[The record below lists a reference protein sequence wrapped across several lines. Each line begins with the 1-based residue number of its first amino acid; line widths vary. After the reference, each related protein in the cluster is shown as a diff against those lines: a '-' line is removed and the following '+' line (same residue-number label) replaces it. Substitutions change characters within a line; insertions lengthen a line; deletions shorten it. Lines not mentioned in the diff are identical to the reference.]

1 MVIAYFT
8 FICIQSPLVGCI
20 LLCVSM
26 VQVVPPLIFKGLY
39 KKYDVEDKEIE
50 KQSSDSVLELYNG
63 FNTIKLFRLKERM
76 LAKLKH
82 LHDKWCGIA
91 NRLQATA
98 RTEEAVDKTMDNL
111 LTYGT
116 YAIIGLLILVGTVKT
131 EAGIQAISLSSG
143 LYAAV
148 KTVFATI
155 TTFSNANV
163 AETRMAPF
171 WSTQDSEKQIISPE
185 AGITFYDVSCVLDG
199 KTIFSR
205 LNLTLPLDGI
215 TIIRGENGSGKST
228 LVKLALGMIE
238 GTSGDIYTGGVHP
251 DCLSYENFPR
261 KIFFLPQEDALY
273 HLTPSEMYQMILNE
287 EEIEIARSLG
297 KRFGLSEETYD
308 RIIPELSG
316 GERKK
321 VFLSLAFTIS
331 PEVMILDEPT
341 NSLDEASCRTL
352 YGLLSK
358 RIGGTVIITHNAELS
373 SMGSVH
379 LCVQEGG
386 VVVEKTVK
394 RQIYKDVF
402 RFIWLPLFISVLS
415 SGMEN
420 LLLIRSADIL
430 GSFADTVFALDLSAG
445 LQEIGTFAAVL
456 ALTILVVPALNFVG
470 DVILVKLAMAH
481 DRMVLSRFLDKRCD
495 AVGEVDAGDMLSWL
509 DDDPNDLRL
518 ELLAVCTSIVIIP
531 VAVTYLMVCVLKNS
545 LIYFLIV
552 FCISLV
558 KFIVPILVK
567 KAQKKYHRATKEYE
581 SCVRAAETDFSGRAH
596 LVNLFGI
603 SQNLIERQDRRYH
616 SFFESTKK
624 KVSA

>member
-1 MVIAYFT
+1 MKKHSIIADFSNILHRVSLDSFLLKLVAVPVGLIQAWLMSDVVMSATAGDFYGVLKRGAVIILLIMAVKIFEFVTQTAYQKAKANAIHKCKLRLYRQYLSSPLSLLYDSSAGQAAVIFKSDFNTLTNLITEVRPGAISALTMVIAYFT

-20 LLCVSM
+20 LLCVSL

-76 LAKLKH
+76 LAKLKN
-82 LHDKWCGIA
+82 LHDKWCGVA

-155 TTFSNANV
+155 TTFSNAKV

-171 WSTQDSEKQIISPE
+171 WSAQDSEKQLISPE
-185 AGITFYDVSCVLDG
+185 AGIAFSDVSCVLDG

-205 LNLTLPLDGI
+205 LNLTLPLNGI
-215 TIIRGENGSGKST
+215 AIIRGENGSGKST

-238 GTSGDIYTGGVHP
+238 GTSGDIQTGGVHP
-251 DCLSYENFPR
+251 DRLSYENFPR
-261 KIFFLPQEDALY
+261 KIFFLPQEDAIY
-273 HLTPSEMYQMILNE
+273 HLTPSEMYPMILNE
-287 EEIEIARSLG
+287 EETEIARSLG
-297 KRFGLSEETYD
+297 KQFGLSEETYD

-321 VFLSLAFTIS
+321 VFLSLAFAIN

-373 SMGSVH
+373 SMGSVR

-386 VVVEKTVK
+386 GVVEKNCEKT
-394 RQIYKDVF
+394 
-402 RFIWLPLFISVLS
+402 
-415 SGMEN
+415 
-420 LLLIRSADIL
+420 DI
-430 GSFADTVFALDLSAG
+430 
-445 LQEIGTFAAVL
+445 
-456 ALTILVVPALNFVG
+456 
-470 DVILVKLAMAH
+470 
-481 DRMVLSRFLDKRCD
+481 
-495 AVGEVDAGDMLSWL
+495 
-509 DDDPNDLRL
+509 
-518 ELLAVCTSIVIIP
+518 
-531 VAVTYLMVCVLKNS
+531 
-545 LIYFLIV
+545 
-552 FCISLV
+552 
-558 KFIVPILVK
+558 
-567 KAQKKYHRATKEYE
+567 
-581 SCVRAAETDFSGRAH
+581 
-596 LVNLFGI
+596 
-603 SQNLIERQDRRYH
+603 
-616 SFFESTKK
+616 
-624 KVSA
+624 